1 MLSKLLSG
9 VFIGAEMT
17 LALAYFAESNSSYKT
32 AITGLGEEESRANR
46 MKHQLFA
53 LHSVG
58 VNVGYIFGPGLI

>member
-1 MLSKLLSG
+1 
-9 VFIGAEMT
+9 MT